1 MREERKTS
9 AENLSED
16 FSEIFNDA
24 VADFPQSQESVV
36 SADER
41 RYELAKREQ
50 ALREK
55 DEELARLRELHGM
68 RKKYLIALFSH
79 LCAWS
84 LVTVAFVFMDGLFS
98 AFEMSD
104 AVEITL
110 LTTTLAQVLGL
121 TAIAFKWLFP
131 REGK

>member
-1 MREERKTS
+1 MREERKTG
-9 AENLSED
+9 AENLSEN

-36 SADER
+36 SAAER

-68 RKKYLIALFSH
+68 RKKYLIALFSY

-84 LVTVAFVFMDGLFS
+84 LVTAALVFADGLFS

-104 AVEITL
+104 AVEVTL

-121 TAIAFKWLFP
+121 TAIAFNWLFP